1 MQQQQQQQ
9 QRANETS
16 SDDRTQPLPGQPRL
30 APMAIASS
38 ASPSPLGVLSP
49 TSGLAVSAGSD
60 DGTILFVGDL
70 SRGVKEEELEALF
83 ARYGTLLAV
92 DIKRDKLTH
101 NNLGYGF
108 VQLSSRQEA
117 TRAKLALQGR
127 EVFGRKI
134 RIGWAQKNTTL
145 FVGDLDGTITTNQL
159 IKAFEPF
166 GHIIAEETFVKQP
179 SGKYVRMRTHTGRR
193 GPRGA
198 RYFDA
203 DSMLLRVFLFPQGF
217 VRFGSREDA
226 ERAKS
231 EMNHKML
238 GSRQIR
244 IGWGYTH
251 SRTCTQSKAEQS
263 RLLCPTPRGR
273 TGGTHGF
280 VLICPRFCCDSATRI
295 SRSIACTSSSSP
307 ARCP

>member
-1 MQQQQQQQ
+1 MQQQ
-9 QRANETS
+9 RGGNES
-16 SDDRTQPLPGQPRL
+16 SGGDDRTPQQAPHAQPPRL
-30 APMAIASS
+30 APLASS

-83 ARYGTLLAV
+83 GRYGTLLAV

-108 VQLSSRQEA
+108 VQLASRAEA

-179 SGKYVRMRTHTGRR
+179 SGKYVRSNTEHTRDECHG
-193 GPRGA
+193 G
-198 RYFDA
+198 
-203 DSMLLRVFLFPQGF
+203 
-217 VRFGSREDA
+217 
-226 ERAKS
+226 
-231 EMNHKML
+231 
-238 GSRQIR
+238 
-244 IGWGYTH
+244 
-251 SRTCTQSKAEQS
+251 
-263 RLLCPTPRGR
+263 LCECALSLES
-273 TGGTHGF
+273 HGF
-280 VLICPRFCCDSATRI
+280 SMFVFFSALPRALFALALARMPSAPRV
-295 SRSIACTSSSSP
+295 R
-307 ARCP
+307 